1 MFGRLIVETLVII
14 VLCLVGA
21 VVYYL
26 CVHPD
31 RSATVTAGA
40 AGVHAVEDAEHS
52 LTHEGRPRRFLVHV
66 PKGHDGQRP
75 LPVVLGFHGGG
86 GRGESFRTLSWLNEA
101 ADRHGFLVVY
111 PQGSGR
117 WRNVLTFNA
126 GRCCGYAMEQQVD
139 DVGFVRAL
147 LDELP
152 RLYPVDARRVY
163 ATGMSNGAMLCYR
176 LACELSDRIAAIAPV
191 AGAMAVD
198 GPTPTRPVP
207 VLHFHGQ
214 KDRFAPFEGG
224 KGTLGG
230 PPFGAVR
237 GTIQWWV
244 KVNRCREQ
252 PAEVEKGATF
262 VRARY
267 LPAGDA
273 PGAPVVFYVLPDGGH
288 TWPDGKD
295 GAVNATAL
303 MWEFFEQFRLP

>member
-1 MFGRLIVETLVII
+1 MFGRLVVETLVII

-31 RSATVTAGA
+31 RPTTAPAGGANAGA
-40 AGVHAVEDAEHS
+40 DAEHS
-52 LTHEGRPRRFLVHV
+52 LTHAGRSRHFLVHV
-66 PKGHDGQRP
+66 PRGHDGQRP

-86 GRGESFRTLSWLNEA
+86 GKAESFRTLSRLNEA

-111 PQGSGR
+111 PRGSGR

-126 GRCCGYAMEQQVD
+126 GRCCGYAMEQQID

-163 ATGMSNGAMLCYR
+163 ATGMSNGAMFCYR
-176 LACELSDRIAAIAPV
+176 LACELPDRIAAIAPV
-191 AGAMAVD
+191 AGAMTVD
-198 GPTPTRPVP
+198 GPTPARPVP

-224 KGTLGG
+224 KGPLGG

-237 GTIQWWV
+237 DTIRWWV
-244 KVNRCREQ
+244 KVNRCCEQ
-252 PAEVEKGATF
+252 AAEVEKNATF
-262 VRARY
+262 VRERY
-267 LPAGDA
+267 LPAGDT
-273 PGAPVVFYVLPDGGH
+273 PGAPVVFYVLPNGGH

-295 GAVNATAL
+295 GNVSATAL
-303 MWEFFEQFRLP
+303 MWEFFEPFRLP